1 MPFWFPKP
9 TCNEITR
16 PCEDNE
22 LKVDL
27 HHQVK
32 KFKLLNQV
40 LSGYHDVQESY
51 LAVRNHPTVCFADDL
66 SKQLI
71 KSQMQLW
78 PAVMK
83 VRLHITLDRNSPAKS
98 GDTDSNVCKSKLS
111 YTFKFPILN
120 IFLLFVVICWK
131 RFHLLMCLLFL

>member
-16 PCEDNE
+16 PCEDDE

-40 LSGYHDVQESY
+40 LSWYHDAQESY
-51 LAVRNHPTVCFADDL
+51 LAVRNHPTVSGNKLRFADDL
-66 SKQLI
+66 SQQVI

-83 VRLHITLDRNSPAKS
+83 ARVEGEAAY
-98 GDTDSNVCKSKLS
+98 
-111 YTFKFPILN
+111 YTGQELT
-120 IFLLFVVICWK
+120 C
-131 RFHLLMCLLFL
+131 